1 MSAGKMGL
9 VIRDPWYEFDTNL
22 DQPNLPN
29 TVAQDAMG
37 ALLSDLGARWVR
49 LEFHI
54 AGDDVAGQVAR
65 NDYFINEV
73 APRHGF
79 KVLGLLSFDLLRGVN
94 PRELITQPEGNDP
107 LYGGGI
113 KQYIRTWLDRARFIA
128 DRYQEKV
135 HAYEILNEHN
145 RLPDGSA
152 IPAYLAARL
161 HTKFYHFFHY
171 RDRDHAP
178 PGQSWR
184 DNVPVLIGGLHPRGS
199 GNPGDAAYVSDL
211 DYLYQVYTHAWGGFP
226 AFRDKMGRFPVDGIA
241 YHPYPEEIR
250 GSLNRCPR
258 CTDVRWE
265 ATMLAY
271 RLDELRQEL
280 RGLGQPDAPIWIT
293 EIGYNAA
300 YRTNTKEGQAEFL
313 AAVQSMLI
321 ARPDVAASFWFKY
334 EDFPDWRGRDTEQW
348 GLVHIPFWVEHDKL
362 YYAGDGQPAYMRPA
376 YAVFRS
382 IARAS

>member
-107 LYGGGI
+107 LYGGGV

-241 YHPYPEEIR
+241 YHPYPEKSAAASIAARAAPMCAGRRRCLPTASTNCARSCEALGSPTRRSGSPRLATTPPTVPTPKR
-250 GSLNRCPR
+250 GRPSFWLPCNRC
-258 CTDVRWE
+258 
-265 ATMLAY
+265 
-271 RLDELRQEL
+271 
-280 RGLGQPDAPIWIT
+280 
-293 EIGYNAA
+293 
-300 YRTNTKEGQAEFL
+300 
-313 AAVQSMLI
+313 
-321 ARPDVAASFWFKY
+321 
-334 EDFPDWRGRDTEQW
+334 
-348 GLVHIPFWVEHDKL
+348 
-362 YYAGDGQPAYMRPA
+362 
-376 YAVFRS
+376 
-382 IARAS
+382 